1 MRIFKNYHPAA
12 IIVLALG
19 LVCAILCGIWH
30 QSSTYVFVDGS
41 FYPRKAVQ
49 LDISGIPLDDPQK
62 LSQIAGLE
70 ELDLRGTGITVEA
83 YENLRQS
90 LPECNIRWSIPFQGG
105 FYDDDTQQLTVTSL
119 TDEDVAML
127 GYFPRLTQVD
137 ARECRDYDQL
147 LALQEAM
154 PNCEISYSVPIGS
167 KDYDRNAVSLNLFQ
181 AEADE
186 LKRMLPHFPK
196 LRYLTLTG
204 TQTDIEPLLEL
215 TETFP
220 QIEISWDMDLWG
232 ITVNSLASEID
243 ISGAPVDDLAKLE
256 DIMVRLPNVE
266 RVIMSDCGISNED
279 MDALNRRH
287 EDIRFIWTVQVSY
300 WFRLR
305 TDVTRFIPV
314 KRGYLLNDDQ
324 LYNLRYCT
332 DMVALDLGHNKIT
345 NIDFVAYMPH
355 LRYLIFADTRVSDL
369 TPLSNLKELVYL
381 ELFMTSPQDYSPL
394 LGCTALEDLNLCY
407 TRAPGDVDVIAQMT
421 WLKRLWWKHNQW
433 HTVNYAD
440 QERLREA
447 LPNTVMDF
455 NKGSST
461 GNGWRQGYLYY
472 EMRDYFGMWY
482 MTG

>member
-83 YENLRQS
+83 YENLRQA
-90 LPECNIRWSIPFQGG
+90 LPECNIRWSVPFQGG
-105 FYDDDTQQLTVTSL
+105 FYDDDTQQLTITSL
-119 TDEDVAML
+119 TDEDVALMR
-127 GYFPRLTQVD
+127 YFPQLIRVD
-137 ARECRDYDQL
+137 AQGCHDYDQL
-147 LALQEAM
+147 LALQKAK
-154 PNCEISYSVPIGS
+154 PNCEISYSVPIGG
-167 KDYDRNAVSLNLFQ
+167 KNYDRNAVSLNLFQ
-181 AEADE
+181 AEPDE

-204 TQTDIEPLLEL
+204 TQTDIEPFLEL

-232 ITVNSLASEID
+232 ITVNSLSSEID

-300 WFRLR
+300 WFRDR
-305 TDVTRFIPV
+305 KSVV
-314 KRGYLLNDDQ
+314 
-324 LYNLRYCT
+324 
-332 DMVALDLGHNKIT
+332 
-345 NIDFVAYMPH
+345 
-355 LRYLIFADTRVSDL
+355 
-369 TPLSNLKELVYL
+369 
-381 ELFMTSPQDYSPL
+381 
-394 LGCTALEDLNLCY
+394 
-407 TRAPGDVDVIAQMT
+407 
-421 WLKRLWWKHNQW
+421 
-433 HTVNYAD
+433 
-440 QERLREA
+440 
-447 LPNTVMDF
+447 
-455 NKGSST
+455 
-461 GNGWRQGYLYY
+461 
-472 EMRDYFGMWY
+472 
-482 MTG
+482 